1 MSKLTI
7 EGSEEALKM
16 FVDWFHEQGEQ
27 GFMEC
32 WDGGQWNGKEIVYP
46 STYISVQ
53 GLTEGLRLVEYDI
66 ATGEEVK

>member
-7 EGSEEALKM
+7 EGSEEALKL
-16 FVDWFHEQGEQ
+16 FVDWFHAQGEQ

-46 STYISVQ
+46 TTYISVQ
-53 GLTEGLRLVEYDI
+53 GWTEGLRLVEYDI

>member
-1 MSKLTI
+1 MSKLAI

-46 STYISVQ
+46 TTYISVQ
-53 GLTEGLRLVEYDI
+53 GWTDGLRLVEYDI

>member
-16 FVDWFHEQGEQ
+16 FVDWFHGQGEQ
-27 GFMEC
+27 DFMEC
-32 WDGGQWNGKEIVYP
+32 WDGGQWNGKELVYP

-53 GLTEGLRLVEYDI
+53 GWTDGLSLVEYDI

>member
-46 STYISVQ
+46 TTYISVK
-53 GLTEGLRLVEYDI
+53 GWTEGLRLVEYDI

>member
-1 MSKLTI
+1 MPKLTI
-7 EGSEEALKM
+7 EGSDEALKM

-46 STYISVQ
+46 TTYISVQ
-53 GLTEGLRLVEYDI
+53 GWTDGLRLVEYDI

>member
-46 STYISVQ
+46 TTYISVQ

>member
-7 EGSEEALKM
+7 EGSEEVLKM
-16 FVDWFHEQGEQ
+16 FVDWFYEQGEQ

-46 STYISVQ
+46 TTYISVC
-53 GLTEGLRLVEYDI
+53 GGIDGLRLVEYDI

>member
-7 EGSEEALKM
+7 EGSDEALKM

-32 WDGGQWNGKEIVYP
+32 WDGGQWNGKETVYP
-46 STYISVQ
+46 TTYISVS
-53 GLTEGLRLVEYDI
+53 GGYDGLRFVEYDI
-66 ATGEEVK
+66 ASDEEVK

>member
-32 WDGGQWNGKEIVYP
+32 WDGGQWNGEEIVYP
-46 STYISVQ
+46 TTYISVQ

>member
-7 EGSEEALKM
+7 EGSDEALKM
-16 FVDWFHEQGEQ
+16 FVDWFQGQGEQ
-27 GFMEC
+27 DFMEC

-46 STYISVQ
+46 STYISVH
-53 GLTEGLRLVEYDI
+53 GGYDGLRLVEYDI